1 MKIPAWAVG
10 LNIGRVE
17 TGLIEFCYESPNLAL
32 QRVGARPSTRG
43 DVRQPDIVRVNFE
56 CNDKTDLVYI
66 RAHLI
71 VRGEAEERVEA
82 EIRLRG
88 RISLLPEVIADLT
101 RRLMIACGESP

>member
-10 LNIGRVE
+10 LEIGRVE
-17 TGLIEFCYESPNLAL
+17 AGLTEFCYESTNLAL

-43 DVRQPDIVRVNFE
+43 DVRHPDIVRINFE
-56 CNDKTDLVYI
+56 CNDKNDMVYI

-71 VRGEAEERVEA
+71 VRGETEERVEA

-88 RISLLPEVIADLT
+88 RISLLPEVISDLT
-101 RRLMIACGESP
+101 RRLMIACGESL